1 MMRIIKDS
9 EFDELCKASY
19 QKGEAT
25 YYENDYEQSGEVP
38 PQFGRAGHQFIKLR
52 HGLDIQRYYG
62 EFRQPLNLDR
72 EHTESIPLI
81 SKFYLSGSS
90 RVLSPGF
97 KGVEDDYEEISGHNY
112 LYYLPDMREIEQ
124 WRSGQQIQV
133 IMIYMTLDCIKSFSQ
148 GLEPFPKKL
157 QQLLEDKEVQR
168 FHQPLGRT
176 NRAMQQI
183 LHQIL
188 SCPYQGLIRQM
199 YLEGK
204 ALELVAIQ
212 LAHWSED
219 EKKYNTVTVLRP
231 DDIERLHYF
240 KGYFNTQ
247 LEQSPILIRL
257 GTTGRIERS
266 QAERRFPFSFW
277 YYCLWVSSDTSYA
290 ARETTFGR
298 AIALGGWGGSR
309 GWIYQS
315 QPLLRCL
322 QTTIRYH
329 SQSLSDS
336 PAFLVLCKVRL
347 RQKKVRFGQKVNA
360 STTYTSIL
368 N

>member
-1 MMRIIKDS
+1 MMKIIKDT

-19 QKGEAT
+19 QKGEAI

-52 HGLDIQRYYG
+52 NGLDIQRYYG

-97 KGVEDDYEEISGHNY
+97 KGVKDDYEEISGHNY

-124 WRSGQQIQV
+124 WRLGQQIQV
-133 IMIYMTLDCIKSFSQ
+133 IMICMTLDCIKSFSQ
-148 GLEPFPKKL
+148 GLEPFPNKL
-157 QQLLEDKEVQR
+157 QQLLEGKEVQR

-231 DDIERLHYF
+231 DDIERLHQAKDILIHNLNSPPSLLDLARQVGLNDRKLKEGF
-240 KGYFNTQ
+240 LLVFGTTVFGYFQTHRMLQGKQ
-247 LEQSPILIRL
+247 LLAERSLSVAGVAHAVGYTSPSRFCDAFKRQFGITPKAYQIRL
-257 GTTGRIERS
+257 YS
-266 QAERRFPFSFW
+266 
-277 YYCLWVSSDTSYA
+277 
-290 ARETTFGR
+290 
-298 AIALGGWGGSR
+298 
-309 GWIYQS
+309 
-315 QPLLRCL
+315 
-322 QTTIRYH
+322 
-329 SQSLSDS
+329 
-336 PAFLVLCKVRL
+336 
-347 RQKKVRFGQKVNA
+347 
-360 STTYTSIL
+360 
-368 N
+368 